1 MAEATACPAL
11 RTLMPAA
18 AEPVA
23 GPRGSLRLRVLLWL
37 GVLLLAF
44 FAATVAALEWSL
56 SASLARAR
64 AEVLEAQLIAL
75 MAAAE
80 PDDVGQQ
87 LTVPAPPDRRMA
99 LPASGLY
106 GEIRAADGAT
116 LWRSPSAV
124 DLLEAE
130 VVAAGPP
137 GVRQQRRLSEN
148 AAGRVERRVTV
159 NWEFDDGTTR
169 PFTFVVSQSL
179 EPYRAQQRG
188 FRVGL
193 ISWFAGLTLA
203 TLVVLSLVLRH
214 VLRPLGRIE
223 REIGEIEQGSREAL
237 SSGQPAELTGVAR
250 KLNALLA
257 RERGRQQRYRDSL
270 ANLAHSLKTPLAAM
284 QATLAGRVEPELG
297 RELAEGITRMDR
309 IIGHQLKRAEAF
321 TGRAAG
327 TRALPVGPV
336 VEDLLESLAKV
347 YRERPV
353 AVHREIAPDAV
364 FQGEEGDLQELL
376 GNLLDNAWKYGRH
389 QVGVAAQLKSAGAGE
404 ATLEL
409 RVEDDGAGLD
419 AALADAARTRGM
431 RLDESLPGQGI
442 GLAVVSDIVAGYGGH
457 LEIERSAL
465 GGALIRVS
473 LPVSR

>member
-1 MAEATACPAL
+1 MTP
-11 RTLMPAA
+11 

-23 GPRGSLRLRVLLWL
+23 GSRGSLRLRVLLSL

-80 PDDVGQQ
+80 PDEAGMQ
-87 LTVPAPPDRRMA
+87 LTVPTPPDRRMA

-124 DLLEAE
+124 DLVDTDA
-130 VVAAGPP
+130 VAAGPP
-137 GVRQQRRLSEN
+137 GVRQQRQRHEN
-148 AAGRVERRVTV
+148 AAGRVERQVTV
-159 NWEFDDGTTR
+159 NWEFDDGSSR
-169 PFTFVVSQSL
+169 AFTFVVSQSL

-193 ISWFAGLTLA
+193 ISWFTGLTLA
-203 TLVVLSLVLRH
+203 TLVLLSLVLRH

-223 REIGEIEQGSREAL
+223 REIGEIEQGRREAL
-237 SSGQPAELTGVAR
+237 SSGQPAELAGVAR
-250 KLNALLA
+250 NLNALLG

-284 QATLAGRVEPELG
+284 QATLAGRVEPGLR
-297 RELAEGITRMDR
+297 RELSDGITRMDR

-327 TRALPVGPV
+327 TRTLPVAPV

-347 YRERPV
+347 YRERQV
-353 AVHREIAPDAV
+353 EVQREIAPDAV

-376 GNLLDNAWKYGRH
+376 GNLLDNAWKYGH
-389 QVGVAAQLKSAGAGE
+389 QKVTVTAELISSRPGE
-404 ATLEL
+404 QALDL

-419 AALADAARTRGM
+419 PAQVDAARTRGM

-442 GLAVVSDIVAGYGGH
+442 GLAVVSDIVEGYGGH
-457 LEIERSAL
+457 MEIGRSAL